1 MIPDLI
7 KTAEDAWGTPLPD
20 WIRALAIQCQRTSQ
34 NDVARQLARAPAL
47 VSTVLRNKY
56 TADTAR
62 IEERVRGVF
71 LNGKVICPALGDL
84 PMNECQ
90 DWREKARTFAAG
102 NPLRTRMFRACR
114 ACPLNQKDTEE

>member
-7 KTAEDAWGTPLPD
+7 KTAEEAWGTPLPD
-20 WIRALAIQCQRTSQ
+20 WVRALAIQCQRTSQ
-34 NDVARQLARAPAL
+34 NDVARQLGRAPAV
-47 VSTVLRNKY
+47 VSTVLRKKY

-71 LNGKVICPALGDL
+71 MDGKVICPAMGDL

-114 ACPLNQKDTEE
+114 ACPLNQKEAEE

>member
-7 KTAEDAWGTPLPD
+7 KTAEEAWGTPLPD
-20 WIRALAIQCQRTSQ
+20 WVRALAIHCQRTSQ
-34 NDVARQLARAPAL
+34 NAVAAKLGRSAA
-47 VSTVLRNKY
+47 VISNVLRAKY
-56 TADTAR
+56 AADTSR

-71 LNGKVICPALGDL
+71 LNGCVICPALGDL

-90 DWREKARTFAAG
+90 DWRGKARTFAAG

-114 ACPLNQKDTEE
+114 ACPIYLKEVEE